1 MIFSQH
7 PTTSLNLQLLLL
19 NPLPLFF
26 IPGVLKRRRNHWW
39 IILTVMIMLFFAGR
53 LFQVYAEGMMIV
65 ALSLLIRAIVNIK
78 IQTSN
83 IGIEK

>member
-1 MIFSQH
+1 
-7 PTTSLNLQLLLL
+7 
-19 NPLPLFF
+19 
-26 IPGVLKRRRNHWW
+26 
-39 IILTVMIMLFFAGR
+39 
-53 LFQVYAEGMMIV
+53 MMIV